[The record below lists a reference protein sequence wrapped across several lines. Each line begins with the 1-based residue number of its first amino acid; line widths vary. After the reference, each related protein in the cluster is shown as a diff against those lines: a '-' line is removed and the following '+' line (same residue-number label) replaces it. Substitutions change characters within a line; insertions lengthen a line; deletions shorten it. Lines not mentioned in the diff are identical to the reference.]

1 VVGEGGALQDR
12 GFELLERAVLDLAH
26 ALLGDAELVAE
37 FLQRPRIVAQ
47 AALQSTPGRSAW
59 SATRTVLPL
68 KSTLSPST
76 DRLIGP
82 LRS

>member
-1 VVGEGGALQDR
+1 MVGERRALQEG

-37 FLQRPRIVAQ
+37 LLQRPRIVAQ

-59 SATRTVLPL
+59 SATRTVLPP

-76 DRLIGP
+76 GRLIGS
-82 LRS
+82 LQS